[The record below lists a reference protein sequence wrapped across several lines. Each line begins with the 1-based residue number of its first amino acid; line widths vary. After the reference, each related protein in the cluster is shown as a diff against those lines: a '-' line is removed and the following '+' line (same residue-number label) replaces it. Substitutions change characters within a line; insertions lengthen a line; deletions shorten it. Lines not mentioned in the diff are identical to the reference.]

1 MGFCEL
7 FVWETMNHSF
17 MHLSN
22 ATPNPT
28 PKLIL
33 KNGFFII
40 SNLKFSSKLITCL
53 TLILEKN

>member
-7 FVWETMNHSF
+7 FVWEKMNHSF

-22 ATPNPT
+22 ATFDPT
-28 PKLIL
+28 PKLML
-33 KNGFFII
+33 KNDVIII

-53 TLILEKN
+53 TLILEKI